1 MALSLRT
8 TASMLA
14 LVMLS
19 VSQPAASCDR
29 PLRACYD
36 AMGGQSWKNAA
47 GRSWLDAN
55 VPCCEKAF
63 VTCKG
68 KDIRKIAW
76 RSIDGLMGT
85 IPPQLGLITSLEEI
99 NVERTAVSGT
109 LPDALFSASSE
120 IEKAPLPPARASP
133 PPKRHCSAL

>member
-1 MALSLRT
+1 
-8 TASMLA
+8 MLA
-14 LVMLS
+14 LAMLAG
-19 VSQPAASCDR
+19 SQPAASCDR

-55 VPCCEKAF
+55 IPCCEKAF

-133 PPKRHCSAL
+133 PPKRHCSSPMSGGPVPS